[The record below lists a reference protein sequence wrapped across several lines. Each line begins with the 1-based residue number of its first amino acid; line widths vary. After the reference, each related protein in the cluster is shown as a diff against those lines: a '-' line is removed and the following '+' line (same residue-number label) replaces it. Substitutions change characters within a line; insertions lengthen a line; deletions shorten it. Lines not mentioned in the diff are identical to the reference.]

1 MIQDTGLSAWL
12 SQVRRELHMHPEL
25 SLQEERTTARII
37 ELLREMGV
45 EAAPL
50 EGMTGAVGLIPGAA
64 PGPCLA
70 IRADIDALPIDE
82 QSDVPYRSQHPGV
95 MHACGHDAHTAILLG
110 VAREVMASGLAG
122 RMKGSLK
129 LIFQPAEE
137 TGQGA
142 RMMVEQGVM
151 EGPRVDRVIAAHVAP
166 KTPAGQ
172 VGIPHG
178 QSHASNDIFSLR
190 IRGKGAHGARPQDGV
205 DPIVAAAQLVSALQ
219 SVVARN
225 LDPLQAGVITV
236 GRLAG
241 GAASNVIP
249 DLAELDGCIR
259 AMNRPTQELLQRRLR
274 ELVKGLDQA
283 MGTVSELE
291 INEVFPSLHNHP
303 EVSAFMQ
310 QAAEAVV
317 GPDKVYQAKPVT
329 GSEDFAFF
337 AAVAPGAMI
346 RLGCARPDATTA
358 LHASSFDLDE
368 AVLDCG
374 VAVFMQAVRA
384 YLTPAGPQSEVKP

>member
-1 MIQDTGLSAWL
+1 MKLDTGLSAWL
-12 SQVRRELHMHPEL
+12 GQVRRELHMHPEL
-25 SLQEERTTARII
+25 SLQEERTTAHIL
-37 ELLREMGV
+37 ELLAEMGV

-70 IRADIDALPIDE
+70 IRADIDALPITE
-82 QSDVPYRSQHPGV
+82 QSGAPYASQNPGA

-110 VAREVMASGLAG
+110 VALEVNTSGLAA

-151 EGPRVDRVIAAHVAP
+151 EGPKVDRVIAAHVAP
-166 KTPAGQ
+166 KAAAGQ
-172 VGIPHG
+172 VGIIHG

-205 DPIVAAAQLVSALQ
+205 DPIVAAAHLVSALQ

-225 LDPLQAGVITV
+225 LDPMQAGVITV
-236 GRLAG
+236 GRLVA

-259 AMNRPTQELLQRRLR
+259 AMNRPAQELLQRRLR
-274 ELVKGLDQA
+274 ELVAGLDQA
-283 MGTVSELE
+283 MGTASELE
-291 INEVFPSLHNHP
+291 ISEVFPSLHNDP
-303 EVSAFMQ
+303 DVAAFMQ
-310 QAAEAVV
+310 RAAEAVV
-317 GPDKVYQAKPVT
+317 GKANVYQAQPVT
-329 GSEDFAFF
+329 GSEDFSFF
-337 AAVAPGAMI
+337 TAAAPGAMI
-346 RLGCARPDATTA
+346 RLGCARPGQSTA
-358 LHASSFDLDE
+358 LHSSSFDLDE
-368 AVLDCG
+368 AVLPCG
-374 VAVFMQAVRA
+374 VAVFMRAVRD
-384 YLTPAGPQSEVKP
+384 YLT